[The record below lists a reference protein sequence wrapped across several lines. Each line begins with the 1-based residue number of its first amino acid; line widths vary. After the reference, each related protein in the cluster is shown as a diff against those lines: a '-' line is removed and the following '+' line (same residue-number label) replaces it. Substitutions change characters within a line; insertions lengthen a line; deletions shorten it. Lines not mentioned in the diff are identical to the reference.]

1 MRLTLVL
8 FLFLSGAS
16 SMILAQKKTDLIEDL
31 KALNELVGRKDDEI
45 SRLKKSLVAEETLN
59 QTYLFEIEN
68 LKTTN
73 SALMKRLSNFTSQSV
88 SNIISIGDQIES
100 MRVLEKQDQALRQLI
115 IEEDSTLIETMKQ
128 LAPVVN
134 KANGMLIN
142 RGSIEVSFSALEYAL
157 KDSLHL
163 DPKLVRIDS
172 ALRAITVLELMISGA
187 FEPVIIDSVTID
199 NELIAPR
206 FYEVFSKKFDL
217 DQNRIKLV
225 PTLNND
231 TVIITLRPSF
241 QRSYER
247 IRSILKR

>member
-1 MRLTLVL
+1 MRLTLVF

-134 KANGMLIN
+134 KANGMLMN

>member
-1 MRLTLVL
+1 MRLTLVF
-8 FLFLSGAS
+8 FLILSGAS

-199 NELIAPR
+199 KELIAPR

-231 TVIITLRPSF
+231 TVIIGLRPSF

>member
-1 MRLTLVL
+1 MRSTLVFFIL
-8 FLFLSGAS
+8 LSGAS
-16 SMILAQKKTDLIEDL
+16 SMIMAQKKTDLIEDL
-31 KALNELVGRKDDEI
+31 KALNELVGRKEDEI
-45 SRLKKSLVAEETLN
+45 SRLKKALVAEETLN

-115 IEEDSTLIETMKQ
+115 IEEDSTLIETLKQ
-128 LAPVVN
+128 LAPVVS

-142 RGSIEVSFSALEYAL
+142 RGRIEVSFSALEYAL

-172 ALRAITVLELMISGA
+172 VLRAITDLELMISGA
-187 FEPVIIDSVTID
+187 FQPAIIDSVTTD
-199 NELIAPR
+199 NELIAPK

-217 DQNRIKLV
+217 YQNRIKLD
-225 PTLNND
+225 PTVHND
-231 TVIITLRPSF
+231 TVIISLRPSF

>member
-1 MRLTLVL
+1 MRLTLVF
-8 FLFLSGAS
+8 FLILSGAS

-31 KALNELVGRKDDEI
+31 KALNELVGRKEDEI

-172 ALRAITVLELMISGA
+172 ALRAISVLELMISGA
-187 FEPVIIDSVTID
+187 FQPVIIDSVTID
-199 NELIAPR
+199 KELIAPR

-217 DQNRIKLV
+217 DQSRIKLV

-231 TVIITLRPSF
+231 TVIIGLRPSF

>member
-1 MRLTLVL
+1 MRLTLVF

-31 KALNELVGRKDDEI
+31 KALNELVGRKEDEI

-172 ALRAITVLELMISGA
+172 ALRAISVLELMISGA
-187 FEPVIIDSVTID
+187 FQPVIIDSVTID
-199 NELIAPR
+199 KELIAPR

-217 DQNRIKLV
+217 DQSRIKLV

-231 TVIITLRPSF
+231 TVIIGLRPSF

>member
-1 MRLTLVL
+1 MRLNLVF
-8 FLFLSGAS
+8 FLLLSGVS
-16 SMILAQKKTDLIEDL
+16 GMIMAQKKTDLIEDL
-31 KALNELVGRKDDEI
+31 KALNELVGGKEDEI
-45 SRLKKSLVAEETLN
+45 RRLKKSLVAEETLN
-59 QTYLFEIEN
+59 QTYLFEIKN

-115 IEEDSTLIETMKQ
+115 IEEDSTLIETVKQ
-128 LAPVVN
+128 LAPVVT
-134 KANGMLIN
+134 KANGMLIS
-142 RGSIEVSFSALEYAL
+142 RGRVEVSFSALEYTL

-172 ALRAITVLELMISGA
+172 ALRAISDLELMISGA
-187 FEPVIIDSVTID
+187 FQPVIIDSITID

-217 DQNRIKLV
+217 DQNRIKLD
-225 PTLNND
+225 PTVNND
-231 TVIITLRPSF
+231 TVIISLRPSL

>member
-1 MRLTLVL
+1 MRLTLVF

-172 ALRAITVLELMISGA
+172 ALRAISVLELMISGA
-187 FEPVIIDSVTID
+187 FQPVIIDSVTID

-217 DQNRIKLV
+217 DQSRIKLV

-231 TVIITLRPSF
+231 TVIIGLRPSF